1 MVDLLYYVGMNTS
14 QEKARFGSALSTAKD
29 SPDAFRMAIAKARE
43 ALFSKRGEDEE
54 GVEKPSLAMI
64 FCSPHHAE
72 FLDNMAS
79 FLPEWLGT
87 ETVIGCTGE
96 SILGRGTEIEFEPAV
111 SVWLARFPSSIQIDT
126 VRLSF
131 NQTAD
136 GGVIEGWPEDY
147 SASWPDGSVM
157 TLLGDPYT
165 FPADLLLEQMNEDRP
180 GVRVIGGMASASS
193 PGGNRLICGGKVYR
207 NGAVFAMLR
216 GPVRMRTV
224 VSQGCRPIGKP
235 FVVTKSERNVIHA
248 LGGKPALLQ
257 LKEIFDS
264 LPTREQHLVQN
275 ALHLGRVVSEYQDH
289 FEPGDFLIRN
299 VMGWDPKDGS
309 IAIGDFVRVG
319 QTVQFHIRD
328 AEIASVDL
336 RERLQAARSAIQGN
350 QWGALMFT
358 CNGRGTHLF
367 QRPNHDANCLES
379 TFADT
384 PVAGFFAAGEI
395 GPVGKQNFMH
405 GFTASIAIFEP

>member
-1 MVDLLYYVGMNTS
+1 MMGGMDTS
-14 QEKARFGSALSTAKD
+14 AESARFASALCNAKD
-29 SPDAFRMAIAKARE
+29 SPDAFRIAIAKARE
-43 ALFSKRGEDEE
+43 ELVDR
-54 GVEKPSLAMI
+54 PTLAII
-64 FCSPHHAE
+64 FCSTHHTE
-72 FLDNMAS
+72 FLDRMAS

-96 SILGRGTEIEFEPAV
+96 SILGRSTEIEFEPAV
-111 SVWLARFPSSIQIDT
+111 SVWLARFPSSIQVDT

-131 NQTAD
+131 SQTPD

-147 SASWPDGSVM
+147 ASQWPDGSVM

-165 FPADLLLEQMNEDRP
+165 FPADLLLEQLNDDRP
-180 GVRVIGGMASASS
+180 GMRVIGGMASASS
-193 PGGNRLICGGKVYR
+193 PGGNRLICGSQIFR
-207 NGAVFAMLR
+207 NGAVCAMLR
-216 GPVRMRTV
+216 GPVKMRTV

-264 LPTREQHLVQN
+264 LPTREQQLVQS

-289 FEPGDFLIRN
+289 FEQGDFLIRN

-328 AEIASVDL
+328 AEIASTDL
-336 RERLQAARSAIQGN
+336 RERLQAARTALEEN
-350 QWGALMFT
+350 RLGALMFT

-367 QRPNHDANCLES
+367 QRPNHDVGCLENM
-379 TFADT
+379 FDKI

-395 GPVGKQNFMH
+395 GPVGNQNFMH
-405 GFTASIAIFEP
+405 GFTASIAIFES